1 VPYALKNLLCC
12 PPEKISLQ
20 YDSERSIALT
30 QVNRGGHY
38 MMNNMT
44 NMMGG
49 AGWWGMGLFSLLITV
64 LLILAIAAL
73 VKYVFFK

>member
-1 VPYALKNLLCC
+1 
-12 PPEKISLQ
+12 
-20 YDSERSIALT
+20 
-30 QVNRGGHY
+30 

-49 AGWWGMGLFSLLITV
+49 GWWGMGLFSLLITV